1 MLPSH
6 EAIAK
11 QARKKPLWTPG
22 ETTTQVRYGRSEVE
36 RLLRHRS
43 PFLFVDEITSVD
55 LAQGAIRG
63 QRRIAEDDP
72 VFIGHFPGAPV
83 YPGVLLVETMGQ
95 LGLCLLHF
103 AQSGRVAVPEAG
115 APPVDVRF
123 LKIHHAQFLAE
134 VGPGAQLD
142 ILAQVVER
150 DDYTVICA
158 GQLMRGDTVASF
170 CIVEVYLVDE

>member
-11 QARKKPLWTPG
+11 QARKKPLWAPG
-22 ETTTQVRYGRSEVE
+22 ETTTQVSFGRPEIE
-36 RLLRHRS
+36 RLLRHRP
-43 PFLFVDEITSVD
+43 PFLFVDEITAVD
-55 LAQGAIRG
+55 LKQGAIRG
-63 QRRIAEDDP
+63 RRRIAENDP
-72 VFIGHFPGAPV
+72 VFVGHFPEAPV

-95 LGLCLLHF
+95 MGLCLLHF
-103 AQSGRVAVPEAG
+103 AQQGRVAVPDQGTA
-115 APPVDVRF
+115 AVDVRF

-158 GQLMRGDTVASF
+158 GQLMRGDTIASF

>member
-11 QARKKPLWTPG
+11 HARKKPLWSPG
-22 ETTTQVRYGRSEVE
+22 ESTTQVSIGQSDIQH
-36 RLLRHRS
+36 LLRHRP
-43 PFLFVDEITSVD
+43 PFLFVDQITALD
-55 LAQGAIRG
+55 LSQGAVRG
-63 QRRIAEDDP
+63 TRRIAPDDP
-72 VFIGHFPGAPV
+72 VFAGHFPGAPV
-83 YPGVLLVETMGQ
+83 YPGVLQVETMGQ

-103 AQSGRVAVPEAG
+103 ASTGSLTITPG
-115 APPVDVRF
+115 APSVDVRF
-123 LKIHHAQFLAE
+123 LKIHHAQFMAE

-150 DDYTVICA
+150 DDYTVVCA
-158 GQLMRGDTVASF
+158 GQLLRGDTIASF

>member
-11 QARKKPLWTPG
+11 QARKKPLWTPS
-22 ETTTQVRYGRSEVE
+22 ETTTSVSFGRSEIE

-43 PFLFVDEITSVD
+43 PFLFVDEITAVD
-55 LAQGAIRG
+55 LTQGAIRG
-63 QRRIAEDDP
+63 RRRIAEDDP
-72 VFIGHFPGAPV
+72 VFVGHFPGAPV

-95 LGLCLLHF
+95 MGLCLLHF
-103 AQSGRVAVPEAG
+103 AQKGHVAAPEAG
-115 APPVDVRF
+115 ASSVDVRF

-158 GQLMRGDTVASF
+158 GQLMRGDTIASF

>member
-1 MLPSH
+1 MLPSYESITKH
-6 EAIAK
+6 
-11 QARKKPLWTPG
+11 ARKKPLWTPSDS
-22 ETTTQVRYGRSEVE
+22 TTVVQYGQAEVE

-43 PFLFVDEITSVD
+43 PFLFVDEINAVD
-55 LAQGAIRG
+55 LQQGAIRG
-63 QRRIAEDDP
+63 RRRIAENDP
-72 VFIGHFPGAPV
+72 VFVGHFPGAPV

-103 AQSGRVAVPEAG
+103 AQTGRVAIPEQG

-150 DDYTVICA
+150 DEYTVICA
-158 GQLMRGDTVASF
+158 GQLMRGDTVASL

>member
-11 QARKKPLWTPG
+11 QARKKPLWTAA
-22 ETTTQVRYGRSEVE
+22 ETTTSVSFGRSEVE

-43 PFLFVDEITSVD
+43 PFLFVDEITAVD
-55 LAQGAIRG
+55 LQQGAIRG
-63 QRRIAEDDP
+63 RRVIAQDDP
-72 VFIGHFPGAPV
+72 VFAGHFPGAPV

-95 LGLCLLHF
+95 MGLCLLHF
-103 AQSGRVAVPEAG
+103 AQAGRVAAPEAT
-115 APPVDVRF
+115 AAPVDVRF

-150 DDYTVICA
+150 DEYTVICA
-158 GQLMRGDTVASF
+158 GQLMRGDTIASF